1 MAAIVCSDEK
11 YWRDSPAMSNFKNEH
26 HLAWDDLRLV
36 LAIARERS
44 LIAAAERLG
53 TSHPTVFR
61 RARDLERRLGVRLFE
76 RARRGYTL
84 TAAGDEIHA
93 VALKMEQEVEA
104 LEQRLAGRDLKP
116 AGPIRLTTV
125 DTLICGPLVPLLARF
140 RARHPEIV
148 LDVTVAGALS
158 NLSRRDADIALRA
171 GGEPPEALIGRKL
184 ARIAVAIYRGRDTAR
199 VSASELDKAPWVMP
213 DDTLSHLASVRW
225 LEAKRLDRRAV
236 LRANSLLTLAQA
248 ARHGIGLAILPCYLA
263 DADPMLARVC
273 APMSELGSDLW
284 LLTQPELSKVTRV
297 RAFMDA
303 LYEDIQPLKPL
314 FEGKAAQASGLTI

>member
-1 MAAIVCSDEK
+1 M
-11 YWRDSPAMSNFKNEH
+11 
-26 HLAWDDLRLV
+26 
-36 LAIARERS
+36 
-44 LIAAAERLG
+44 
-53 TSHPTVFR
+53 
-61 RARDLERRLGVRLFE
+61 GVRLFE

-184 ARIAVAIYRGRDTAR
+184 ARIAVAIYRGRDAAP
-199 VSASELDKAPWVMP
+199 VSPSELDKAHWVMP

-248 ARHGIGLAILPCYLA
+248 ARNGIGLAILPCYLA

-284 LLTQPELSKVTRV
+284 LLTQPELSKVTRI

-303 LYEDIQPLKPL
+303 LYEDIQPLKAL
-314 FEGKAAQASGLTI
+314 FEGKAAQAAGGLTT